1 MHWHPACI
9 LTLGVWVSVRL
20 TLAEPCRLARK
31 GAADTRKEPRFGCR
45 AVSRCGEVKEASR
58 IQEWWNAD
66 TDHGT

>member
-31 GAADTRKEPRFGCR
+31 GAADTRR
-45 AVSRCGEVKEASR
+45 AQIWMSGGFEMWRGERSLENPGMVECGY
-58 IQEWWNAD
+58 
-66 TDHGT
+66 